1 MLFLGS
7 IRLPVV
13 GRVSM
18 DLITLD
24 ATDVPDALLRPGA
37 EIELIGPNLTP
48 DDVARS
54 AGTIGYELMC
64 AISPRVPVQVV
75 GADSGG
81 HGTAHGTP
89 PASAH

>member
-1 MLFLGS
+1 
-7 IRLPVV
+7 
-13 GRVSM
+13 M
-18 DLITLD
+18 DLSALPQAHIGTEVTLWGQG
-24 ATDVPDALLRPGA
+24 PHGSLLSID
-37 EIELIGPNLTP
+37 E
-48 DDVARS
+48 VAWH